1 MIGTPLGGHK
11 RGGFPVS
18 TTMKTL
24 VTGASGHL
32 GANLVRALGRAGRE
46 VRALVRPTSD
56 RRGLEG
62 ERVEVVLG
70 DVLDRRDVE
79 RAVAGCARV
88 FHAAAVYSV
97 DDREREQIV
106 ATAVEGTRNVLEAA
120 ARAGVDRVVYTSS
133 VATLG
138 SSREP
143 EPRDETAPAPRGG
156 SAYVEAKVRA
166 EEVARELAG
175 EVPVVIVNPSVI
187 LGPWDFKPTPSTR
200 LVARLLSSGG
210 SPIHFRGGVN
220 VVDARDAA
228 EGHLLAESRG
238 VPGERYILG
247 GANVTFRQLLE
258 EVAGLAGLRR
268 PWLPVGR
275 GMLLAAGSLA
285 AVVARLRGSAPAA
298 SPARLRGLVGRFSW
312 FTSEKAARELR
323 WSARSFDQTIRD
335 TVRWCLEGRSQS

>member
-1 MIGTPLGGHK
+1 
-11 RGGFPVS
+11 
-18 TTMKTL
+18 
-24 VTGASGHL
+24 
-32 GANLVRALGRAGRE
+32 
-46 VRALVRPTSD
+46 
-56 RRGLEG
+56 
-62 ERVEVVLG
+62 
-70 DVLDRRDVE
+70 VLDRESVQ

-97 DDREREQIV
+97 DDRERERIV
-106 ATAVEGTRNVLEAA
+106 ATAVEGTRNVLQAA
-120 ARAGVDRVVYTSS
+120 ARAGADRVVYTSS

-143 EPRDETAPAPRGG
+143 EPRDETAPPPERG

-166 EEVARELAG
+166 EAVARKLAR

-200 LVARLLSSGG
+200 LVARLLASGG
-210 SPIHFRGGVN
+210 SPVHFRGGVN

-228 EGHLLAESRG
+228 AGHLLAEARG
-238 VPGERYILG
+238 RPGERYILG
-247 GANVTFRQLLE
+247 GSNVTFRQLLD
-258 EVAGLAGLRR
+258 EVAAVAGLRR

-275 GMLLAAGSLA
+275 AALLAAGSLA
-285 AVVARLRGSAPAA
+285 AAVARVRGREPAA

-312 FTSEKAARELR
+312 FTTDKAARELG

-335 TVRWCLEGRSQS
+335 TVRWCLEQEQY